1 MQRENETG
9 RNLMIRTILAPV
21 TGNTSDAGGLAAA
34 FLVAEAFQAHVDTLC
49 IRPHPELR
57 APIEAA
63 SIPAPLARRLVKL
76 ATDEQARTAAS
87 ARSVFDMFSD
97 RHGADPAERGS
108 EATPGRLT
116 ASWRE
121 ATGPMSEIVQE
132 EARLSDLVVLA
143 RDADGDRTT
152 GPTIEAV
159 IFNSGRP
166 LLLAPSE
173 QASAIGTAPA
183 IAWNGSSVAARAVRA
198 ALPFLQRVGKAVIL
212 FTDTSEPG
220 RAADPQ
226 RLAGYLEWHG
236 ITASI
241 RQVTVGHRQVSDAL
255 TESALEAGCDLLI
268 MGGYGHSRV
277 RELVLGGVTQDML
290 RKDTNLPIL
299 IAH

>member
-1 MQRENETG
+1 
-9 RNLMIRTILAPV
+9 MIRTLLVPV
-21 TGNTSDAGGLAAA
+21 TENTSNAGGLAAA
-34 FLVAEAFQAHVDTLC
+34 FVVAEAFQAHVDTLC
-49 IRPHPELR
+49 IRPHPELH

-76 ATDEQARTAAS
+76 ATDEQARTAAA

-152 GPTIEAV
+152 RPTIEAV

-166 LLLAPSE
+166 LLLAPSG

-198 ALPFLQRVGKAVIL
+198 ALPFFQRGKAAIL
-212 FTDTSEPG
+212 F
-220 RAADPQ
+220 
-226 RLAGYLEWHG
+226 
-236 ITASI
+236 
-241 RQVTVGHRQVSDAL
+241 VHR
-255 TESALEAGCDLLI
+255 
-268 MGGYGHSRV
+268 HR
-277 RELVLGGVTQDML
+277 
-290 RKDTNLPIL
+290 
-299 IAH
+299 